1 MRGLFTAYEFA
12 MLFYFAA
19 LNLFYGLF
27 GYVGL
32 RNGVVLYSR
41 ALSGVALKDLNE
53 RDVFKP
59 VSILV
64 PAFNEEKTIVE
75 SVRSF
80 LDLRYP
86 QHEVIV
92 SVDGATDRTL
102 ERMKDA
108 FALVEENRVWART
121 IPTRPVHCIY
131 RSLRHPNLI
140 VLEKENGGKADA
152 LNAALNF
159 ARYPLIAAVD
169 ADSMLDAEAMLR
181 ASRLFVEDD
190 QLIGLGGTVRPVNGA
205 VIKNGKVTEL
215 TVPRTILERF
225 QVLEYAR
232 AFFAGRSGWSHFGSL
247 LIISGAFGLFR
258 RSSMMQVGGYHTDTV
273 CEDMDLVVR
282 LHRYHR
288 EQQIP
293 YRIRSIPDPIC
304 WTEVP
309 SDLRTLRRQRNRW
322 HRGLWETLWKHR
334 SMLFNRRY
342 GRLGVVAMPYFWL
355 FEGLAPIIEISAIAL
370 LPVGLVTGHLSLE
383 FAAMFMLLA
392 LIYGMMLSQL
402 SMGIETMLV
411 ARYARV
417 RDRLLLLAAALAESV
432 GFRQILVFERFIA
445 TFQVMRKKGHWG
457 QMRRGG
463 FSSETGPETEVA

>member
-1 MRGLFTAYEFA
+1 MRGFFTAYEFA

-32 RNGVVLYSR
+32 RNGVVLYSK
-41 ALSGVALKDLNE
+41 ALSGVALKDLSE

-64 PAFNEEKTIVE
+64 PAYNEEKTIVA

-80 LDLRYP
+80 LELRYP

-92 SVDGATDRTL
+92 AVDGATDATL

-108 FALVEENRVWART
+108 FGLVEENRIWARAIET
-121 IPTRPVHCIY
+121 QPINHVY
-131 RSLRHPNLI
+131 RSLRYPNLI
-140 VLEKENGGKADA
+140 VLDKDNGGKADA
-152 LNAALNF
+152 LNAALNL
-159 ARYPLIAAVD
+159 ARYPLIASVD

-190 QLIGLGGTVRPVNGA
+190 SLIGLGGTVRPVNGA
-205 VIKNGKVTEL
+205 VIKDGKVTEL
-215 TVPRTILERF
+215 TVPKTILERF
-225 QVLEYAR
+225 QILEYAR

-247 LIISGAFGLFR
+247 LIISGAFGLFK
-258 RSSMMQVGGYHTDTV
+258 RSSVMQVGGYMTDTV
-273 CEDMDLVVR
+273 CEDMELVVR
-282 LHRYHR
+282 LHRHHR
-288 EQQIP
+288 INRIP

-309 SDLRTLRRQRNRW
+309 SDLATLRRQRNRW

-342 GRLGVVAMPYFWL
+342 GRLGFVAMPYFWL
-355 FEGLAPIIEISAIAL
+355 FEGLAPIIEIAGIAM
-370 LPVGLVTGHLSLE
+370 LPYGLITGHLSLE
-383 FAAMFMLLA
+383 FAAMFMLLV
-392 LIYGMMLSQL
+392 LVYGMMLSQL

-411 ARYARV
+411 ARYARI
-417 RDRLLLLAAALAESV
+417 RDRLLLLGAALIESL
-432 GFRQILVFERFIA
+432 GFRQILVLERFIA
-445 TFQVMRKKGHWG
+445 TFQVIRKKGHWG

-463 FSSETGPETEVA
+463 FSPDVSLDKVS